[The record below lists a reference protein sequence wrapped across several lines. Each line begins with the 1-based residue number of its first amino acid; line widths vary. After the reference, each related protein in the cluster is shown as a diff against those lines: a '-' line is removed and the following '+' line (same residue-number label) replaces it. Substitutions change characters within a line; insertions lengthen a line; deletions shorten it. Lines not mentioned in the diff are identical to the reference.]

1 MLYIPNSAEGKCLTE
16 KENHTL
22 CLKSDRKP
30 KNLRMTKNVM
40 VRNSPTLPTMLLLKT
55 ADLCFLLI
63 AHDQY
68 TYPLARPL
76 LIALQVARTSFG
88 FHLMGSSFPPPGSII
103 CANSVLVL
111 PFPIDQRALWFQA
124 IQGTVEHYFLV
135 FPFISFWQCSKS
147 VLVLGVTQ
155 EMRNNMLLP

>member
-88 FHLMGSSFPPPGSII
+88 FHLMGSSFPPWLNYLCEFRAGAAIPDRPTSTLISSHSRYCGALFFSF
-103 CANSVLVL
+103 SV
-111 PFPIDQRALWFQA
+111 
-124 IQGTVEHYFLV
+124 Y
-135 FPFISFWQCSKS
+135 
-147 VLVLGVTQ
+147 
-155 EMRNNMLLP
+155 